1 MTSSFPVHN
10 RVLMFKVRCL
20 FEYVTE
26 QKQEWKYLSFKTKIP
41 ALSFLPWTLALICEC
56 SGDVQVSAWSP
67 AGTSAVLLHCRVSIV
82 LRDQS
87 SERTLRRGNL
97 VSQLLST
104 LLCSWPAHAIL
115 IALKVRWVGGSWKC
129 TNSLQDNN
137 SNPPLLPWSSIF
149 PHTIKVHKTIFNLKR
164 CSE

>member
-1 MTSSFPVHN
+1 
-10 RVLMFKVRCL
+10 MFKVRCM
-20 FEYVTE
+20 FKYNTE
-26 QKQEWKYLSFKTKIP
+26 QEPEWKHLSFKIKIP
-41 ALSFLPWTLALICEC
+41 ALTFFPWTLAPICEY
-56 SGDVQVSAWSP
+56 SGDVQASASCP
-67 AGTSAVLLHCRVSIV
+67 AGMSAVLLHWRVSIV

-87 SERTLRRGNL
+87 SELTLRRGNL
-97 VSQLLST
+97 VSQHSST

-137 SNPPLLPWSSIF
+137 STPLLLPWSSIF
-149 PHTIKVHKTIFNLKR
+149 SHTTKVDKTIFNLER